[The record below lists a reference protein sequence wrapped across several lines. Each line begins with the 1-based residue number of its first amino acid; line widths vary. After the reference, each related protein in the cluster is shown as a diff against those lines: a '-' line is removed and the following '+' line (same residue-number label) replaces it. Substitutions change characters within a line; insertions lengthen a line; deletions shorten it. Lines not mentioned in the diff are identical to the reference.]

1 MEYPWVQYQGNSA
14 LAKCLAMKLNDFL
27 NRFYTTQAREKI
39 KLREP
44 RGTLLICDRSFD
56 LLSPVLHDY
65 YYQQLVYEFKEV
77 GDEGEVTLEEGKH
90 KMAFLNDQD
99 DLWVRFRNRHIADV
113 HARINQEVSSVVAES
128 KRKMGSG
135 KSTEDM
141 SLTDMAEVIRSNPK
155 YDEMMKKYH
164 IHMELTNKCITE
176 FTQFNLRKLIVL
188 E

>member
-1 MEYPWVQYQGNSA
+1 M
-14 LAKCLAMKLNDFL
+14 
-27 NRFYTTQAREKI
+27 
-39 KLREP
+39 
-44 RGTLLICDRSFD
+44 
-56 LLSPVLHDY
+56 
-65 YYQQLVYEFKEV
+65 YEFKEV
-77 GDEGEVTLEEGKH
+77 GDEGEVMLEEGRQ

-128 KRKMGSG
+128 KRKMGTV

-155 YDEMMKKYH
+155 YEEMMKKYH

-176 FTQFNLRKLIVL
+176 FT
-188 E
+188 